1 MRLLSRAVQSLLV
14 VFVAASL
21 AFALLHAA
29 PGDPYSDLGDA
40 ASMTPELQALL
51 REQQGLDQPLA
62 VQYRRF
68 LGGIARGNFGYSSS
82 QKQFVADVFRS
93 RVPNSLLLMSLAL
106 FGSVVLGSAI
116 GAWQGARTGSRGDR
130 ATVFTT
136 LLVYSVPEFWLAS
149 VLLLVFVSTLHL
161 LPSSGMITVE
171 TYDTFSPM
179 RQLVDRLRHLVLP
192 WLSLT
197 LVGTAI
203 FARFQRASMQEAMRE
218 PFVRTARAKG
228 LAERH
233 VRRQAWRTAL
243 LPIVTLTGL
252 FFPTLLT
259 GAVFVERVYAWPGI
273 GSALVQAIFDRD
285 KQLVTACVVV
295 GSALTALGS
304 LLADVARVVVDPR
317 LRAK

>member
-21 AFALLHAA
+21 AFVLLHAA
-29 PGDPYSDLGDA
+29 PGDAYSDLGDA
-40 ASMTPELQALL
+40 SSMTPELRAEL
-51 REQQGLDQPLA
+51 RAQEGLDQPLA
-62 VQYRRF
+62 VQYVRF
-68 LGGIARGNFGYSSS
+68 LGGIVRGDFGYSLS
-82 QKQFVADVFRS
+82 QNQFVSEVFRS
-93 RVPNSLLLMSLAL
+93 RIPNSLLLMSLAL
-106 FGSVVLGSAI
+106 LGSVVLGSAL
-116 GAWQGARTGSRGDR
+116 GAWQGARAGSRADR

-136 LLVYSVPEFWLAS
+136 LLVYSIPEFWLAS

-171 TYDTFSPM
+171 AYDAMSSTG
-179 RQLVDRLRHLVLP
+179 QLVDRLRHLVLP

-228 LAERH
+228 LSERH

-243 LPIVTLTGL
+243 LPIVTLAGL

-259 GAVFVERVYAWPGI
+259 GAVFVERVYSWPGI
-273 GSALVQAIFDRD
+273 GSALVQGIFDRD
-285 KQLVTACVVV
+285 KRLVAACVVA